1 MAKRRKHTR
10 SMQNGVAFLVTFL
23 VFLALFGGVMVW
35 GVVEYWQQ
43 NHGDDTPDPTPS
55 TTPTEPYTATATR
68 RLLLITEDGGEAQGF
83 VVLTA
88 EPAAARVQAIAFPRE
103 TAVIVGTEQTRLFEL
118 YKSHDIPTVKAAI
131 EPLLGEA
138 IDNWA
143 VLSYANVQRLVT
155 HFGDGVIFT
164 LPEAVSYQTAD
175 GMTVNMKSGAR
186 TLSATQVTDL
196 LRYSGWHGGRAA
208 RAEVQAQLAAALVNQ
223 YLTVSR
229 FDEKDTDFHAI
240 MNLCRSDM
248 LASQFAEARDGLL
261 ILARHNQRDIASARL
276 ADGEFVGA
284 GDAMRFEPAAPSEK

>member
-35 GVVEYWQQ
+35 GVTEYWQQ

-88 EPAAARVQAIAFPRE
+88 EPAAARVEATAFPRE

-118 YKSHDIPTVKAAI
+118 YNSDDVAAVKTAV
-131 EPLLGEA
+131 ETLFGES

-143 VLSYANVQRLVT
+143 VISYANVQRLVT
-155 HFGDGVIFT
+155 YLGDGVIFT

-175 GMTVNMKSGAR
+175 GVTVNMKSGAR

-229 FDEKDTDFHAI
+229 FDEKDTDFHTI
-240 MNLCRSDM
+240 MNLCRSDI

-284 GDAMRFEPAAPSEK
+284 GDAMRFEPSDPSGK